1 MKRIMAWI
9 IIFCTVIVTVLPG
22 GSKAE
27 AYTITEKGGMRT
39 ASELSEAAIKALD
52 EVSVTDKAMLDD
64 VIKRSYEND
73 FRNKT
78 YIIKSEGEDIDTTY
92 WRQYVYSQGD
102 FRVSLNWS
110 VDKCV
115 AVTGDYH
122 YYTVRMGSRV
132 SISPFDYATGTIER
146 WDEYMDEVRNIEN
159 RIGILNDDLCD
170 YQKIQLAYTW
180 LKQNVLDENWEQNS
194 HKDCVSDGQ
203 EALEA
208 ILDKHAVCAG
218 YTRAFNRFMHDCGI
232 DSYYVSTT
240 SHAYNLVKFNGK
252 YYRADCQVGTLS
264 CDEGYE
270 QYNKNNKVLWYMQGL
285 LSPIGE
291 TQLNKFIEYNAIL
304 HYDKD
309 FVNSVEQ
316 FNELID
322 TPYEPMAEIVEPKC
336 DEDGSFYKEGYVDE
350 HCIVCGKVHSFT
362 LPAAHTY
369 KTVENKPSTCTE
381 EGEIKKVCSECGNEE
396 TEKVAMKPH
405 DYKIDTAD
413 SDYDTE
419 GWFKIVC
426 NSCGKVYY
434 EEYKDKLE
442 RPTQTETETTTI
454 EEPVTTPAY
463 SEEDLE
469 KKDRGYGI
477 ITWYDAEQEDWFCK
491 QGQFEM
497 SMKREISGN
506 GAFTD
511 GLWVECGTLD
521 KGRLYDKQADKW
533 VNAGDSV
540 DCYFDVDSCTWKIYM
555 KYYTEEPQ
563 ATTTA
568 PEEEVTTT
576 SPATEETETVK
587 PTQSAT
593 TVKVN
598 PTTKK
603 PQTPTTRKPQV
614 TTKKIPVTT
623 KKPQTKKLAKPRQM
637 KFKSAKNDKKK
648 RISLKWKKV
657 NGATKYKV
665 KWVLGRGKKAK
676 TKTKSLKG
684 KTTSY
689 ALKGLKKGK
698 TYKVYIRAYNKS
710 GWGKWSVVKKVNI
723 RK

>member
-78 YIIKSEGEDIDTTY
+78 YIIKNEGEDIDTTY

-146 WDEYMDEVRNIEN
+146 WDEYIDEVRNIEN
-159 RIGILNDDLCD
+159 RIGILNDELCD
-170 YQKIQLAYTW
+170 YQKIQLAYIW
-180 LKQNVLDENWEQNS
+180 LKQNVLDENWAQNS
-194 HKDCVSDGQ
+194 HEDCVSGGQ

-208 ILDKHAVCAG
+208 VLDKHAVCAG
-218 YTRAFNRFMHDCGI
+218 YTRTFNRFMHDCGI
-232 DSYYVSTT
+232 KSYYVSTV
-240 SHAYNLVKFNGK
+240 SHAYNVTKYDGK
-252 YYRADCQVGTLS
+252 YYKMDCQASSLT

-270 QYNKNNKVLWYMQGL
+270 KYNNNGKLIWYMDGL
-285 LSPIGE
+285 FKPIMTKTLTG
-291 TQLNKFIEYNAIL
+291 TNEYNSIL
-304 HYDKD
+304 HYDNE
-309 FVNSVEQ
+309 FVNSEKSPDFVY
-316 FNELID
+316 
-322 TPYEPMAEIVEPKC
+322 PAEPLAEVTEPTC
-336 DEDGSFYKEGYVDE
+336 TTDGTFLKEGPEDE

-362 LPAAHTY
+362 LPASHTY
-369 KTVENKPSTCTE
+369 KTVENKPSTCTK
-381 EGEIKKVCSECGNEE
+381 EGEIRRVCSECGNEK

-426 NSCGKVYY
+426 NTCGKVYY

-442 RPTQTETETTTI
+442 RPTQSETETTTT
-454 EEPVTTPAY
+454 EESVTTPAY

-477 ITWYDAEQEDWFCK
+477 ITWYDAEKEDWFCK
-491 QGQFEM
+491 QGQFVM

-521 KGRLYDKQADKW
+521 KGRLYDKQAGKW

-540 DCYFDVDSCTWKIYM
+540 DCYFDVDSRTWKIYM

-587 PTQSAT
+587 PTQPAT
-593 TVKVN
+593 TVRVN

-603 PQTPTTRKPQV
+603 PQIPTTRKPQV
-614 TTKKIPVTT
+614 TTKKPQPTT
-623 KKPQTKKLAKPRQM
+623 KPAKPKKM

-657 NGATKYKV
+657 NGATKYQV
-665 KWVLGRGKKAK
+665 KLVLGRGKKAK
-676 TKTKSLKG
+676 TKTKSFKG
-684 KTTSY
+684 KTTSC
-689 ALKGLKKGK
+689 AFKRLKKGK

-710 GWGKWSVVKKVNI
+710 GWGKWSSAKKVNI
-723 RK
+723 KK

>member
-78 YIIKSEGEDIDTTY
+78 YIIKNEGEDIDTTY

-146 WDEYMDEVRNIEN
+146 WDEYIDEVRNIEK
-159 RIGILNDDLCD
+159 RIGILNDELCD
-170 YQKIQLAYTW
+170 YQKIQLAYIW
-180 LKQNVLDENWEQNS
+180 LKQNVLDENWAQNS
-194 HKDCVSDGQ
+194 HEDCVSGGQ

-208 ILDKHAVCAG
+208 VLDKHAVCAG
-218 YTRAFNRFMHDCGI
+218 YTRTFNRFMHDCGI
-232 DSYYVSTT
+232 KSYYLSNV
-240 SHAYNLVKFNGK
+240 SHAFNFVRLDGK
-252 YYRADCQVGTLS
+252 HYKTDCQAGTLS

-270 QYNKNNKVLWYMQGL
+270 LYNNNGKLLW
-285 LSPIGE
+285 E
-291 TQLNKFIEYNAIL
+291 LNRALVGTTKEVSSELFEYSAIT
-304 HYDKD
+304 HYDTEFEHGPAIKGY
-309 FVNSVEQ
+309 VMGP
-316 FNELID
+316 L
-322 TPYEPMAEIVEPKC
+322 AEITEPTC
-336 DEDGSFYKEGYVDE
+336 TTDGTFLKEGKVDE
-350 HCIVCGKVHSFT
+350 HCDYCGKVHSFT
-362 LPAAHTY
+362 LPATHTY
-369 KTVENKPSTCTE
+369 KTVENKAATCTE

-396 TEKVAMKPH
+396 TEKIEKKQH
-405 DYKIDTAD
+405 DYRIDTAE

-426 NSCGKVYY
+426 NTCGKVYY

-442 RPTQTETETTTI
+442 RPTQSETETTTT
-454 EEPVTTPAY
+454 EESVTTPAY
-463 SEEDLE
+463 QESDLE

-477 ITWYDAEQEDWFCK
+477 ITWYDAEKEDWFCK

-506 GAFTD
+506 GAYTD

-521 KGRLYDKQADKW
+521 KGRLYDKQAGKW

-540 DCYFDVDSCTWKIYM
+540 DCYFDVDSRTWKIYM

-568 PEEEVTTT
+568 LEEEVTTT
-576 SPATEETETVK
+576 SPATEETETLK

-593 TVKVN
+593 TVRVN
-598 PTTKK
+598 PTTEKS
-603 PQTPTTRKPQV
+603 QVTTRKPQV
-614 TTKKIPVTT
+614 TTKKTQPTT
-623 KKPQTKKLAKPRQM
+623 KLATPGQM

-648 RISLKWKKV
+648 RISLKWKKIK
-657 NGATKYKV
+657 GATKYQV
-665 KWVLGRGKKAK
+665 KLVLGRGKKAK
-676 TKTKSLKG
+676 TKTKSFKG

-689 ALKGLKKGK
+689 AFTKLKKSK

-710 GWGKWSVVKKVNI
+710 GWGKWSRAKKVKI
-723 RK
+723 KK

>member
-39 ASELSEAAIKALD
+39 AGELSEAAIKALD
-52 EVSVTDKAMLDD
+52 EVSVTDKDMLND

-78 YIIKSEGEDIDTTY
+78 YIIKNEGEDLDTAY
-92 WRQYVYSQGD
+92 WRQYVHSQGD
-102 FRVSLNWS
+102 FSVSINWS

-115 AVTGDYH
+115 AVAGDYH

-132 SISPFDYATGTIER
+132 SLSPFDYATGTIDR
-146 WDEYMDEVRNIEN
+146 WDECMDVIRNVEN
-159 RIGILNDDLCD
+159 KIGILNDDLCD

-180 LKQNVLDENWEQNS
+180 IKQNIKYGTLG
-194 HKDCVSDGQ
+194 HVSVSQGQ
-203 EALEA
+203 EPIEA
-208 ILDKHAVCAG
+208 ILDGYAMCGG
-218 YTRAFNRFMHDCGI
+218 YTRVFNRFMHDCGI

-240 SHAYNLVKFNGK
+240 SHAYNLTK
-252 YYRADCQVGTLS
+252 YDGQYYKMDCQASSLT

-270 QYNKNNKVLWYMQGL
+270 QYNNNGKLIWYLDGL
-285 LSPIGE
+285 FMPI
-291 TQLNKFIEYNAIL
+291 TTNTLTSTNEYKAIL
-304 HYDKD
+304 HYDKE
-309 FVNSVEQ
+309 FINSEKSPE
-316 FNELID
+316 FIY
-322 TPYEPMAEIVEPKC
+322 PAEPLAEVTEPTC
-336 DEDGSFYKEGYVDE
+336 TTDGTFLKEGPEDE
-350 HCIVCGKVHSFT
+350 HCIVCGKIHSFT

-381 EGEIKKVCSECGNEE
+381 EGEIKKVCSKCGNEE

-413 SDYDTE
+413 SDFDTE

-426 NSCGKVYY
+426 NTCGKVYY

-442 RPTQTETETTTI
+442 RPTQSETETTTT
-454 EEPVTTPAY
+454 EESVTTPAY
-463 SEEDLE
+463 QESDLE

-477 ITWYDAEQEDWFCK
+477 ITWYDAEKEDWFCK

-521 KGRLYDKQADKW
+521 KGRLYDKQAGKW

-540 DCYFDVDSCTWKIYM
+540 DCYFDVDSRTWKIYM

-598 PTTKK
+598 PTTEK

-614 TTKKIPVTT
+614 TTKKPQTT
-623 KKPQTKKLAKPRQM
+623 KPAKPARM
-637 KFKSAKNDKKK
+637 SFKSVKNDKKK
-648 RISLKWKKV
+648 RISLKWKKIK
-657 NGATKYKV
+657 GATKYQI

-689 ALKGLKKGK
+689 AFKRLKKGK

-723 RK
+723 KK

>member
-1 MKRIMAWI
+1 MKIKRGDELMKRITAWI
-9 IIFCTVIVTVLPG
+9 MVLCIVIVTTLSG
-22 GSKAE
+22 GETAE
-27 AYTITEKGGMRT
+27 AYTITEKGGMRN
-39 ASELSEAAIKALD
+39 ASELSEAAITALD

-73 FRNKT
+73 FRNKS
-78 YIIKSEGEDIDTTY
+78 YIIKNMGEYLDTTY
-92 WRQYVYSQGD
+92 WRQYVLSQGD
-102 FRVSLNWS
+102 FRVSINWS

-122 YYTVRMGSRV
+122 YYTVRMSSRV
-132 SISPFDYATGTIER
+132 SFSPFNYATGTIDR
-146 WDEYMDEVRNIEN
+146 WNEYMDAVRNIEN
-159 RIGILNDDLCD
+159 RIGILNDSLCD
-170 YQKIQLAYTW
+170 HQKIQLAYTW
-180 LKQNVLDENWEQNS
+180 LKQNVLDENWAQNS

-208 ILDKHAVCAG
+208 ILDNHAVCAG

-232 DSYYVSTT
+232 KTYYISNN
-240 SHAYNLVKFNGK
+240 SHALNLVKLNNEFYGT
-252 YYRADCQVGTLS
+252 DCQASTFT

-270 QYNKNNKVLWYMQGL
+270 QYNNNGKLIWEMDGALAGISEKYL
-285 LSPIGE
+285 E
-291 TQLNKFIEYNAIL
+291 TRNEYSAIKF
-304 HYDKD
+304 YDKNFAIHD
-309 FVNSVEQ
+309 EGVECVKGP
-316 FNELID
+316 L
-322 TPYEPMAEIVEPKC
+322 AEITEPTC
-336 DEDGSFYKEGYVDE
+336 TTDGTFLKEGKVDE
-350 HCIVCGKVHSFT
+350 HCDYCGKVHSFT
-362 LPAAHTY
+362 LPATHTY
-369 KTVENKPSTCTE
+369 KTVENKLPTCTE
-381 EGEIKKVCSECGNEE
+381 EGEIRRVCSECGNEE

-413 SDYDTE
+413 SDFDTE

-442 RPTQTETETTTI
+442 RPTQSETETTTT
-454 EEPVTTPAY
+454 EESVTTPAY
-463 SEEDLE
+463 QESDLE

-477 ITWYDAEQEDWFCK
+477 ITWYDAEKEDWFCK

-506 GAFTD
+506 GAYTD

-521 KGRLYDKQADKW
+521 KGRLYDKQAEKW

-540 DCYFDVDSCTWKIYM
+540 DCYFDVDSRTWKIYM
-555 KYYTEEPQ
+555 KYYT
-563 ATTTA
+563 
-568 PEEEVTTT
+568 EEVTTT

-598 PTTKK
+598 PTTEK

-623 KKPQTKKLAKPRQM
+623 KKPQPTTKPEPPKRM
-637 KFKSAKNDKKK
+637 SFKSAKNDKKK
-648 RISLKWKKV
+648 RISLKWRKV
-657 NGATKYKV
+657 KGATKYQV
-665 KWVLGRGKKAK
+665 KWVRGRGKKAK
-676 TKTKSLKG
+676 TKTMSLKRT
-684 KTTSY
+684 TTSY
-689 ALKGLKKGK
+689 AFKGLKKGK

-710 GWGKWSVVKKVNI
+710 GWGKWSVVKKI
-723 RK
+723 KIKK

>member
-1 MKRIMAWI
+1 MKIKRGDELMKRITAWI
-9 IIFCTVIVTVLPG
+9 MVLCIVIVTTLSG
-22 GSKAE
+22 GETAE
-27 AYTITEKGGMRT
+27 AYTITEKGGMRN
-39 ASELSEAAIKALD
+39 ASELSEAAITALD
-52 EVSVTDKAMLDD
+52 EVSVTDKDMLDD

-73 FRNKT
+73 FQDKT
-78 YIIKSEGEDIDTTY
+78 YIIKNKGENLDKSY
-92 WRQYVYSQGD
+92 WRQYVHSQGD
-102 FRVSLNWS
+102 FSVSLDWN
-110 VDKCV
+110 VENCAATV
-115 AVTGDYH
+115 GDNY
-122 YYTVRMGSRV
+122 YYTIRMSSGV
-132 SISPFDYATGTIER
+132 TMSPFNYATSTIDR
-146 WDEYMDEVRNIEN
+146 WDEYMDVIRDVEN

-170 YQKIQLAYTW
+170 YQKIQLAYAW
-180 LKQNVLDENWEQNS
+180 IKQNVKYGYASD
-194 HKDCVSDGQ
+194 VSGQHVSGGQ
-203 EALEA
+203 EPIEA
-208 ILDKHAVCAG
+208 ILYGYAVCGG
-218 YTRAFNRFMHDCGI
+218 YTRVFNRFMHDCGI

-264 CDEGYE
+264 RDEGYE

-291 TQLNKFIEYNAIL
+291 TQLDKFSEYNAIL
-304 HYDKD
+304 HYDKN

-362 LPAAHTY
+362 LPATHTY
-369 KTVENKPSTCTE
+369 KTVENKLPTCTE

-396 TEKVAMKPH
+396 TEKIEKKQH
-405 DYKIDTAD
+405 DYRIDTVE

-426 NSCGKVYY
+426 NTCGKVYY

-442 RPTQTETETTTI
+442 RPTQSETETTTV
-454 EEPVTTPAY
+454 EEQVTTPAY
-463 SEEDLE
+463 QESDLE

-477 ITWYDAEQEDWFCK
+477 ITWYDAEKEDWFCK

-506 GAFTD
+506 GAYTD

-521 KGRLYDKQADKW
+521 KGRLYDKQAGKW

-540 DCYFDVDSCTWKIYM
+540 DCYFDVDSRTWKIYM

-576 SPATEETETVK
+576 EPATRK
-587 PTQSAT
+587 PEP
-593 TVKVN
+593 V
-598 PTTKK
+598 TTKK

-614 TTKKIPVTT
+614 TTKKPQTT
-623 KKPQTKKLAKPRQM
+623 KPAPPKRM
-637 KFKSAKNDKKK
+637 SFKSVKNNKGKK
-648 RISLKWKKV
+648 ISLKWKKIK
-657 NGATKYKV
+657 GATKYQI
-665 KWVLGRGKKAK
+665 KWVLGRGKRAK
-676 TKTKSLKG
+676 TKTMSLKRT
-684 KTTSY
+684 TTSY
-689 ALKGLKKGK
+689 AFKRLKKGK

-710 GWGKWSVVKKVNI
+710 GWGKWSRAKKVKI
-723 RK
+723 KK

>member
-78 YIIKSEGEDIDTTY
+78 YIIKNEGEDIDTTY

-146 WDEYMDEVRNIEN
+146 WDEYIDEVRNIEN
-159 RIGILNDDLCD
+159 RIGILNDELCD
-170 YQKIQLAYTW
+170 YQKIQLAYIW
-180 LKQNVLDENWEQNS
+180 LKQNVLDENWAQNS
-194 HKDCVSDGQ
+194 HEDCVSGGQ

-208 ILDKHAVCAG
+208 VLDKHAVCAG
-218 YTRAFNRFMHDCGI
+218 YTRTFNRFMHDCGI
-232 DSYYVSTT
+232 KSYYVSTV
-240 SHAYNLVKFNGK
+240 SHAYNVTKYDGK
-252 YYRADCQVGTLS
+252 YYKMDCQASSLT

-270 QYNKNNKVLWYMQGL
+270 KYNNNGKLIWYMDGL
-285 LSPIGE
+285 FKPIMTKTLTG
-291 TQLNKFIEYNAIL
+291 TNEYNSIL
-304 HYDKD
+304 HYDNE
-309 FVNSVEQ
+309 FVNSEKSPDFVY
-316 FNELID
+316 
-322 TPYEPMAEIVEPKC
+322 PAEPLTEVTEPTC
-336 DEDGSFYKEGYVDE
+336 TTDGTFLKEGPEDE
-350 HCIVCGKVHSFT
+350 HCIVCGKIHSFT
-362 LPAAHTY
+362 LPATHTY
-369 KTVENKPSTCTE
+369 RTVENKLPTCTE
-381 EGEIKKVCSECGNEE
+381 EGEIKKVCSKCGNEE

-413 SDYDTE
+413 SDFDTE

-426 NSCGKVYY
+426 NTCGKVYY

-442 RPTQTETETTTI
+442 RPTQSETETTTT
-454 EEPVTTPAY
+454 EESVTTPAY
-463 SEEDLE
+463 QESDLE

-477 ITWYDAEQEDWFCK
+477 ITWYDAEKEDWFCK

-506 GAFTD
+506 GAYTD

-521 KGRLYDKQADKW
+521 KGRLYDKQAGKW

-540 DCYFDVDSCTWKIYM
+540 DCYFDVDSRTWKIYM

-676 TKTKSLKG
+676 TKTMSLKRT
-684 KTTSY
+684 TTSY
-689 ALKGLKKGK
+689 AFKGLKKGK

-710 GWGKWSVVKKVNI
+710 GWGKWSRAKKVKI
-723 RK
+723 KK

>member
-39 ASELSEAAIKALD
+39 ASELSEAAIKVLD

-78 YIIKSEGEDIDTTY
+78 YIIKNEGEDIDTTY

-132 SISPFDYATGTIER
+132 SISPFDYATSTIDR
-146 WDEYMDEVRNIEN
+146 WDEYMDVIRDVEN
-159 RIGILNDDLCD
+159 RIGILNADLCD

-180 LKQNVLDENWEQNS
+180 IKQNVKYGYASD
-194 HKDCVSDGQ
+194 VSGQHVSGGQ
-203 EALEA
+203 EPIEA
-208 ILDKHAVCAG
+208 ILYGYAVCGG
-218 YTRAFNRFMHDCGI
+218 YTRVFNRFMHDCGI
-232 DSYYVSTT
+232 KSYYLSNV
-240 SHAYNLVKFNGK
+240 SHAFNFVRLDGK
-252 YYRADCQVGTLS
+252 HYKTDCQVGTVDCYES
-264 CDEGYE
+264 YE
-270 QYNKNNKVLWYMQGL
+270 QYNKNGKLLW
-285 LSPIGE
+285 E
-291 TQLNKFIEYNAIL
+291 LNRALVGTTKKISSELFEYSAIT
-304 HYDKD
+304 HYDTE
-309 FVNSVEQ
+309 FEHGSVD
-316 FNELID
+316 NCVMGPL
-322 TPYEPMAEIVEPKC
+322 AEITEPTC
-336 DEDGSFYKEGYVDE
+336 TTDGTFLKEGKVDE
-350 HCIVCGKVHSFT
+350 HCDYCGKIHSFT
-362 LPAAHTY
+362 LPATHTY
-369 KTVENKPSTCTE
+369 KTVENKLPTCTE
-381 EGEIKKVCSECGNEE
+381 EGEIKKVCSECGNEK
-396 TEKVAMKPH
+396 TEKVAIKPH

-426 NSCGKVYY
+426 NTCGKVYY
-434 EEYKDKLE
+434 EEYRDKLE
-442 RPTQTETETTTI
+442 RPTQSETETTTT
-454 EEPVTTPAY
+454 EESVTTPAY
-463 SEEDLE
+463 QESDLE

-477 ITWYDAEQEDWFCK
+477 ITWYDAEKEDWFCK

-506 GAFTD
+506 GAYTD

-521 KGRLYDKQADKW
+521 KGRLYDKQAGKW

-540 DCYFDVDSCTWKIYM
+540 DCYFDVDSRTWKIYM

-598 PTTKK
+598 PTTEK

-614 TTKKIPVTT
+614 TTKK
-623 KKPQTKKLAKPRQM
+623 PQTKKPAKPKQM

-657 NGATKYKV
+657 NGATKYQI

-676 TKTKSLKG
+676 TKTKSFKG
-684 KTTSY
+684 KTTSC
-689 ALKGLKKGK
+689 AFKRLKKGK

-710 GWGKWSVVKKVNI
+710 GWGKWSRAKKVRI
-723 RK
+723 KK

>member
-78 YIIKSEGEDIDTTY
+78 YIIKNEGEDIDTTY

-159 RIGILNDDLCD
+159 RIGILNEDLCG
-170 YQKIQLAYTW
+170 YQKIQLAYIW
-180 LKQNVLDENWEQNS
+180 LKQNVLDENWAQNS
-194 HKDCVSDGQ
+194 HKDCVSGGQ

-218 YTRAFNRFMHDCGI
+218 YTRTFNRFMHDCGI
-232 DSYYVSTT
+232 RSYYLSNV
-240 SHAYNLVKFNGK
+240 SHAFNFVRLDGK
-252 YYRADCQVGTLS
+252 HYKTDCQVGTLN

-270 QYNKNNKVLWYMQGL
+270 LYNNNGKLLWELDRALVGTTKDVSSEL
-285 LSPIGE
+285 
-291 TQLNKFIEYNAIL
+291 FEYSAIT
-304 HYDKD
+304 HYDSEFKHG
-309 FVNSVEQ
+309 SVERGVMGP
-316 FNELID
+316 L
-322 TPYEPMAEIVEPKC
+322 AEITEPTC
-336 DEDGSFYKEGYVDE
+336 TTDGTFLKEGKVDE
-350 HCIVCGKVHSFT
+350 HCDYCGKVHSFT
-362 LPAAHTY
+362 LPATHTY
-369 KTVENKPSTCTE
+369 KTVENKLPTCTE
-381 EGEIKKVCSECGNEE
+381 EGEIKKVCSECGNEK

-426 NSCGKVYY
+426 NTCGKVYY

-442 RPTQTETETTTI
+442 RPTQSETETITT
-454 EEPVTTPAY
+454 EESVTTPAY
-463 SEEDLE
+463 SEEDLK

-477 ITWYDAEQEDWFCK
+477 ITWYDAEKEDWFCK

-506 GAFTD
+506 GAYTD

-521 KGRLYDKQADKW
+521 KGRLYDKQAGKW

-540 DCYFDVDSCTWKIYM
+540 DCYFDVDSRTWKIYM

-576 SPATEETETVK
+576 EPA
-587 PTQSAT
+587 
-593 TVKVN
+593 
-598 PTTKK
+598 
-603 PQTPTTRKPQV
+603 TRKPE
-614 TTKKIPVTT
+614 PVTT
-623 KKPQTKKLAKPRQM
+623 KKPQPTKKLAPPKRM
-637 KFKSAKNDKKK
+637 SFKSVKNYKKK
-648 RISLKWKKV
+648 RISLKWKKIK
-657 NGATKYKV
+657 GATKYQI

-689 ALKGLKKGK
+689 AFKRLKKGK

-710 GWGKWSVVKKVNI
+710 GWGKWSRAKKVRI
-723 RK
+723 KK

>member
-78 YIIKSEGEDIDTTY
+78 YIIKNEGEDIDTTY

-146 WDEYMDEVRNIEN
+146 WDEYIDEVRNIEK
-159 RIGILNDDLCD
+159 RIGILNDELCD
-170 YQKIQLAYTW
+170 YQKIQLAYIW
-180 LKQNVLDENWEQNS
+180 LKQNVLDENWAQNS
-194 HKDCVSDGQ
+194 HEDCVSGGQ

-208 ILDKHAVCAG
+208 VLDKHAVCAG
-218 YTRAFNRFMHDCGI
+218 YTRTFNRFMHDCGI
-232 DSYYVSTT
+232 KSYYLSNV
-240 SHAYNLVKFNGK
+240 SHAFNFVRLDGK
-252 YYRADCQVGTLS
+252 HYKTDCQAGTLS

-270 QYNKNNKVLWYMQGL
+270 LYNNNGKLLW
-285 LSPIGE
+285 E
-291 TQLNKFIEYNAIL
+291 LNRALVGTTKEVSSELFEYSAIT
-304 HYDKD
+304 HYDTEFEHGPAIKGY
-309 FVNSVEQ
+309 VMGP
-316 FNELID
+316 L
-322 TPYEPMAEIVEPKC
+322 AEITEPTC
-336 DEDGSFYKEGYVDE
+336 TTDGTFLKEGKVDE
-350 HCIVCGKVHSFT
+350 HCDYCGKVHSFT
-362 LPAAHTY
+362 LPATHTY
-369 KTVENKPSTCTE
+369 KTVENKAATCTE

-396 TEKVAMKPH
+396 TEKVEKKQH
-405 DYKIDTAD
+405 DYRIDTAE

-426 NSCGKVYY
+426 NTCGKVYY

-442 RPTQTETETTTI
+442 RPTQSETETTTT
-454 EEPVTTPAY
+454 EESVTTPAY
-463 SEEDLE
+463 QESDLE

-477 ITWYDAEQEDWFCK
+477 ITWYDAEKEDWFCK

-506 GAFTD
+506 GAYTD

-521 KGRLYDKQADKW
+521 KGRLYDKQAGKW

-540 DCYFDVDSCTWKIYM
+540 DCYFDVDSRTWKIYM

-598 PTTKK
+598 PTTEK

-614 TTKKIPVTT
+614 TTKK
-623 KKPQTKKLAKPRQM
+623 PQTKKPAKPKQM

-657 NGATKYKV
+657 NGATKYQV

-689 ALKGLKKGK
+689 AFKRLKKGK

-710 GWGKWSVVKKVNI
+710 GWGKWSRAKKVI
-723 RK
+723 IKK

>member
-52 EVSVTDKAMLDD
+52 EVSVTDKDMLND

-78 YIIKSEGEDIDTTY
+78 YIIKNEGEDIDTTY

-180 LKQNVLDENWEQNS
+180 LKQNVLDENWAQNS
-194 HKDCVSDGQ
+194 HKDCVSGGQ

-208 ILDKHAVCAG
+208 VLDKHAVCAG
-218 YTRAFNRFMHDCGI
+218 YTRTFNRFMHDCGI
-232 DSYYVSTT
+232 RSYYLSNV
-240 SHAYNLVKFNGK
+240 SHAFNFVRLDGK
-252 YYRADCQVGTLS
+252 HYKTDCQVGTLN

-270 QYNKNNKVLWYMQGL
+270 LYNNNGKLLWELDRALVGTTKEVSSEL
-285 LSPIGE
+285 
-291 TQLNKFIEYNAIL
+291 FEYSAIT
-304 HYDKD
+304 HYDSEFKHG
-309 FVNSVEQ
+309 SVERGVMGP
-316 FNELID
+316 L
-322 TPYEPMAEIVEPKC
+322 AEITEPTC
-336 DEDGSFYKEGYVDE
+336 TTDGTFLKEGKVDE
-350 HCIVCGKVHSFT
+350 HCDYCGKVHSFT

-381 EGEIKKVCSECGNEE
+381 EGEIKKVCSECGNEK

-413 SDYDTE
+413 SDFDNE

-426 NSCGKVYY
+426 NTCGKVYY

-442 RPTQTETETTTI
+442 RPTQSETETTTT
-454 EEPVTTPAY
+454 EESVTTPAY

-477 ITWYDAEQEDWFCK
+477 ITWYDAEKEDWFCK

-506 GAFTD
+506 GAYTD

-521 KGRLYDKQADKW
+521 KGRLYDKQAEKW

-540 DCYFDVDSCTWKIYM
+540 DCYFDVDSRTWKIYM
-555 KYYTEEPQ
+555 KYYT
-563 ATTTA
+563 
-568 PEEEVTTT
+568 EEVTTT

-598 PTTKK
+598 PTTEK

-614 TTKKIPVTT
+614 TTKKPQTT
-623 KKPQTKKLAKPRQM
+623 KLASPKRM
-637 KFKSAKNDKKK
+637 SFKSAKNYKKK
-648 RISLKWKKV
+648 RISLKWKKIK
-657 NGATKYKV
+657 GATKYQI

-689 ALKGLKKGK
+689 AFKRLKKGK
-698 TYKVYIRAYNKS
+698 TYKVYIRACNKS
-710 GWGKWSVVKKVNI
+710 GWGKWSRAKKVKI
-723 RK
+723 KK

>member
-1 MKRIMAWI
+1 MAWI

-39 ASELSEAAIKALD
+39 AGELSEAAIKALD
-52 EVSVTDKAMLDD
+52 EVSVTDKDMLND

-78 YIIKSEGEDIDTTY
+78 YIIKNEGEDLDTAY
-92 WRQYVYSQGD
+92 WRQYVHSQGD
-102 FRVSLNWS
+102 FSVSINWS

-115 AVTGDYH
+115 AVAGDYH

-132 SISPFDYATGTIER
+132 SLSPFDYATGTIDR
-146 WDEYMDEVRNIEN
+146 WDECMDVIRNVEN
-159 RIGILNDDLCD
+159 KIGILNDDLCD

-180 LKQNVLDENWEQNS
+180 IKQNIKYGTLG
-194 HKDCVSDGQ
+194 HVSVSQGQ
-203 EALEA
+203 EPIEA
-208 ILDKHAVCAG
+208 ILDGYAMCGG
-218 YTRAFNRFMHDCGI
+218 YTRVFNRFMHDCGI

-240 SHAYNLVKFNGK
+240 SHAYNLTK
-252 YYRADCQVGTLS
+252 YDGQYYKMDCQASSLT

-270 QYNKNNKVLWYMQGL
+270 QYNNNGKLIWYLDGL
-285 LSPIGE
+285 FMPI
-291 TQLNKFIEYNAIL
+291 TTNTLTSTNEYKAIL
-304 HYDKD
+304 HYDKE
-309 FVNSVEQ
+309 FINSEKSPE
-316 FNELID
+316 FIY
-322 TPYEPMAEIVEPKC
+322 PAEPLAEVTEPTC
-336 DEDGSFYKEGYVDE
+336 TTDGTFLKEGPEDE
-350 HCIVCGKVHSFT
+350 HCIVCGKIHSFT
-362 LPAAHTY
+362 IPAAHTY

-413 SDYDTE
+413 SDFDTE

-442 RPTQTETETTTI
+442 RPTQSETETTTT
-454 EEPVTTPAY
+454 EESVTTPAY
-463 SEEDLE
+463 QESDLE

-521 KGRLYDKQADKW
+521 KGRLYDKQAGKW

-540 DCYFDVDSCTWKIYM
+540 DCYFDVDSRTWKIYM
-555 KYYTEEPQ
+555 KYYT
-563 ATTTA
+563 
-568 PEEEVTTT
+568 EEVTTT

-598 PTTKK
+598 PTTEK

-614 TTKKIPVTT
+614 TTKK
-623 KKPQTKKLAKPRQM
+623 PQTKKPAKPKQM

-676 TKTKSLKG
+676 TKTKSLKRT
-684 KTTSY
+684 TTSY

-698 TYKVYIRAYNKS
+698 TYKVYIRACNKS

-723 RK
+723 KK

>member
-1 MKRIMAWI
+1 MKRIVAWI
-9 IIFCTVIVTVLPG
+9 IIFCTVIVAVLPG

-27 AYTITEKGGMRT
+27 AYTITEKAGMRT
-39 ASELSEAAIKALD
+39 ADELSEAAAKALD
-52 EVSVTDKAMLDD
+52 EVSVTDKDMLDD

-78 YIIKSEGEDIDTTY
+78 YIIKNEGEDLNTTY
-92 WRQYVYSQGD
+92 WCQYVHSQGD
-102 FRVSLNWS
+102 FSVSLDWN
-110 VDKCV
+110 VEKCAATV
-115 AVTGDYH
+115 GDNY
-122 YYTVRMGSRV
+122 YYTVKMSSRV
-132 SISPFDYATGTIER
+132 SMSPFNYENRTIER
-146 WDEYMDEVRNIEN
+146 WDEYMDVIRDVEN
-159 RIGILNDDLCD
+159 RIGILNADLCD

-180 LKQNVLDENWEQNS
+180 IKQNVKYGTLG
-194 HKDCVSDGQ
+194 HVSVSAGQ
-203 EALEA
+203 EPIEA
-208 ILDKHAVCAG
+208 VLDGYAMCGG
-218 YTRAFNRFMHDCGI
+218 YTRVFNRFMHDCGI

-264 CDEGYE
+264 RDEGYE

-369 KTVENKPSTCTE
+369 KTVENKPSICTE

-442 RPTQTETETTTI
+442 RPTQSETETTTT
-454 EEPVTTPAY
+454 EESVTTPAY
-463 SEEDLE
+463 QESDLE

-477 ITWYDAEQEDWFCK
+477 ITWYDAEKEDWFCK

-506 GAFTD
+506 GAYTD

-521 KGRLYDKQADKW
+521 KGRLYDKQAGKW

-540 DCYFDVDSCTWKIYM
+540 DCYFDVDSRTWKIYM

-598 PTTKK
+598 PTTEK

-614 TTKKIPVTT
+614 TTKK
-623 KKPQTKKLAKPRQM
+623 PQTKKLAPPKRM
-637 KFKSAKNDKKK
+637 SFKSVKNYKKK
-648 RISLKWKKV
+648 RISLKWKKIK
-657 NGATKYKV
+657 GATKYQV

-676 TKTKSLKG
+676 TKTKDLKG
-684 KTTSY
+684 KTTSC
-689 ALKGLKKGK
+689 AFKGLKKGK

-710 GWGKWSVVKKVNI
+710 GWGKWSAVKKVNI
-723 RK
+723 KK

>member
-1 MKRIMAWI
+1 
-9 IIFCTVIVTVLPG
+9 
-22 GSKAE
+22 
-27 AYTITEKGGMRT
+27 
-39 ASELSEAAIKALD
+39 
-52 EVSVTDKAMLDD
+52 ML
-64 VIKRSYEND
+64 
-73 FRNKT
+73 
-78 YIIKSEGEDIDTTY
+78 
-92 WRQYVYSQGD
+92 
-102 FRVSLNWS
+102 
-110 VDKCV
+110 
-115 AVTGDYH
+115 
-122 YYTVRMGSRV
+122 
-132 SISPFDYATGTIER
+132 
-146 WDEYMDEVRNIEN
+146 
-159 RIGILNDDLCD
+159 
-170 YQKIQLAYTW
+170 
-180 LKQNVLDENWEQNS
+180 
-194 HKDCVSDGQ
+194 
-203 EALEA
+203 
-208 ILDKHAVCAG
+208 
-218 YTRAFNRFMHDCGI
+218 NRFMHDCGI
-232 DSYYVSTT
+232 DSYYVSTV
-240 SHAYNLVKFNGK
+240 SHAYNVTKYDGK
-252 YYRADCQVGTLS
+252 YYKMDCQASSLT

-270 QYNKNNKVLWYMQGL
+270 KYNNNGKLIWYMDGL
-285 LSPIGE
+285 FKPIMTKTFTG
-291 TQLNKFIEYNAIL
+291 TNEYNSIL
-304 HYDKD
+304 HYDNE
-309 FVNSVEQ
+309 FVNSEKSPD
-316 FNELID
+316 FIY
-322 TPYEPMAEIVEPKC
+322 PAEPLAEVTEPTC
-336 DEDGSFYKEGYVDE
+336 TTDGTFLKEGPEDE
-350 HCIVCGKVHSFT
+350 HCIVCGKIHSFT

-381 EGEIKKVCSECGNEE
+381 EGEIKKVCSKCGNEE

-413 SDYDTE
+413 SDFDTE

-426 NSCGKVYY
+426 NTCGKVYY

-442 RPTQTETETTTI
+442 RPTQSETETTTT
-454 EEPVTTPAY
+454 EESVTTPAY
-463 SEEDLE
+463 QESDLE

-477 ITWYDAEQEDWFCK
+477 ITWYDAEKEDWFCK

-521 KGRLYDKQADKW
+521 KGRLYDKQAGKW

-540 DCYFDVDSCTWKIYM
+540 DCYFDVDSRTWKIYM

-598 PTTKK
+598 PTTEK

-614 TTKKIPVTT
+614 TTKKPQTT
-623 KKPQTKKLAKPRQM
+623 KPAKPARM
-637 KFKSAKNDKKK
+637 SFKSVKNDKKK
-648 RISLKWKKV
+648 RISLKWKKIK
-657 NGATKYKV
+657 GATKYQI

-689 ALKGLKKGK
+689 AFKRLKKGK

-723 RK
+723 KK

>member
-1 MKRIMAWI
+1 MKRIVAWI
-9 IIFCTVIVTVLPG
+9 IIFCTVIVAVLPG

-27 AYTITEKGGMRT
+27 AYTITEKAGMRT
-39 ASELSEAAIKALD
+39 ADELSEAAAKALD
-52 EVSVTDKAMLDD
+52 EVSVTDKDMLDD

-73 FRNKT
+73 FQDKT
-78 YIIKSEGEDIDTTY
+78 YIIKNKGENLDKSY
-92 WRQYVYSQGD
+92 WHQYVRSQGD
-102 FRVSLNWS
+102 FSVSLDWN
-110 VDKCV
+110 VENCAAIV
-115 AVTGDYH
+115 GDNY
-122 YYTVRMGSRV
+122 YYTIRMSSGV
-132 SISPFDYATGTIER
+132 TMSPFNYATSTIDR
-146 WDEYMDEVRNIEN
+146 WDEYMDVIRNVEN

-180 LKQNVLDENWEQNS
+180 IKQNVKYGTLG
-194 HKDCVSDGQ
+194 HVSVSAGQ
-203 EALEA
+203 EPIEA
-208 ILDKHAVCAG
+208 VLDGYAMCGG
-218 YTRAFNRFMHDCGI
+218 YTRVLNRFMHDCGI

-264 CDEGYE
+264 RDEGYE

-291 TQLNKFIEYNAIL
+291 TQLNKFSEYNAIL
-304 HYDKD
+304 HYDKN

-362 LPAAHTY
+362 LPATHTY
-369 KTVENKPSTCTE
+369 KTVENKAATCTE

-396 TEKVAMKPH
+396 TEKIEKKQH
-405 DYKIDTAD
+405 DYRIDTVE

-426 NSCGKVYY
+426 NTCGKVYY

-442 RPTQTETETTTI
+442 RPTQSETETTTV
-454 EEPVTTPAY
+454 EEQVTTPAY
-463 SEEDLE
+463 QESDLE

-477 ITWYDAEQEDWFCK
+477 ITWYDAEKEDWFCK

-506 GAFTD
+506 GAYTD

-521 KGRLYDKQADKW
+521 KGRLYDKQAGKW

-540 DCYFDVDSCTWKIYM
+540 DCYFDVDSRTWKIYM

-576 SPATEETETVK
+576 EPATRK
-587 PTQSAT
+587 PEP
-593 TVKVN
+593 V
-598 PTTKK
+598 TTKK
-603 PQTPTTRKPQV
+603 QQT

-623 KKPQTKKLAKPRQM
+623 KKPQTKKPAKPRQM

-648 RISLKWKKV
+648 KISLKWKKV
-657 NGATKYKV
+657 KGATKYQI
-665 KWVLGRGKKAK
+665 KWVLGRGKRAK
-676 TKTKSLKG
+676 TKTMSLKRT
-684 KTTSY
+684 TTSY
-689 ALKGLKKGK
+689 AFKRLKKGK

-710 GWGKWSVVKKVNI
+710 GWGKWSRAKKVNI
-723 RK
+723 KK

>member
-78 YIIKSEGEDIDTTY
+78 YIIKNEGEDIDTTY

-146 WDEYMDEVRNIEN
+146 WDEYIDEVRNIEK
-159 RIGILNDDLCD
+159 RIGILNDELCD
-170 YQKIQLAYTW
+170 YQKIQLAYIW
-180 LKQNVLDENWEQNS
+180 LKQNVLDENWAQNS
-194 HKDCVSDGQ
+194 HEDCVSGGQ

-208 ILDKHAVCAG
+208 VLDKHAVCAG
-218 YTRAFNRFMHDCGI
+218 YTRTFNRFMHDCGI
-232 DSYYVSTT
+232 KSYYLSNV
-240 SHAYNLVKFNGK
+240 SHAFNFVRLDGK
-252 YYRADCQVGTLS
+252 HYKTDCQAGTLS

-270 QYNKNNKVLWYMQGL
+270 LYNNNGKLLW
-285 LSPIGE
+285 E
-291 TQLNKFIEYNAIL
+291 LNRALVGTTKEVSSELFEYSAIT
-304 HYDKD
+304 HYDTEFEHGPAIKGY
-309 FVNSVEQ
+309 VMGP
-316 FNELID
+316 L
-322 TPYEPMAEIVEPKC
+322 AEITEPTC
-336 DEDGSFYKEGYVDE
+336 TTDGTFLKEGKVDE
-350 HCIVCGKVHSFT
+350 HCDYCGKVHSFT
-362 LPAAHTY
+362 LPATHTY
-369 KTVENKPSTCTE
+369 KTVENKAATCTE

-396 TEKVAMKPH
+396 TEKVEKKQH
-405 DYKIDTAD
+405 DYRIDTAE

-426 NSCGKVYY
+426 NTCGKVYY

-442 RPTQTETETTTI
+442 RPTQSETETTTT
-454 EEPVTTPAY
+454 EESVTTPAY
-463 SEEDLE
+463 QESDLE

-477 ITWYDAEQEDWFCK
+477 ITWYDAEKEDWFCK

-506 GAFTD
+506 GAYTD

-521 KGRLYDKQADKW
+521 KGRLYDKQAGKW

-540 DCYFDVDSCTWKIYM
+540 DCYFDVDSRTWKIYM

-576 SPATEETETVK
+576 SPATEEKETVK

-598 PTTKK
+598 PTTEK

-614 TTKKIPVTT
+614 TTKK
-623 KKPQTKKLAKPRQM
+623 PQTKKPAKPKQM

-648 RISLKWKKV
+648 RISLKWKKIK
-657 NGATKYKV
+657 GATKYQI

-676 TKTKSLKG
+676 TKIKSLKG

-689 ALKGLKKGK
+689 AFKRLKKGK

-710 GWGKWSVVKKVNI
+710 GWGKWSRAKKVNI
-723 RK
+723 KK

>member
-1 MKRIMAWI
+1 MKRIVAWI
-9 IIFCTVIVTVLPG
+9 TVFCIVIVTALSGVTVTD
-22 GSKAE
+22 
-27 AYTITEKGGMRT
+27 AYTITEKAGMRT
-39 ASELSEAAIKALD
+39 ADELSDAAAKALD
-52 EVSVTDKAMLDD
+52 EVSVTDKDMLDD

-78 YIIKSEGEDIDTTY
+78 YIIKNEGENLDTSY
-92 WRQYVYSQGD
+92 WRQYVFSQGD
-102 FRVSLNWS
+102 FRVSLDWN
-110 VDKCV
+110 VENC
-115 AVTGDYH
+115 AAIAGDNY
-122 YYTVRMGSRV
+122 YYTVKMSSRV
-132 SISPFDYATGTIER
+132 SISPFNYENRTIDR

-159 RIGILNDDLCD
+159 RIGILNEDLCD
-170 YQKIQLAYTW
+170 YQKIQLAYIW
-180 LKQNVLDENWEQNS
+180 LKQNVLDENWAQNS
-194 HKDCVSDGQ
+194 HKDCVSGGQ

-218 YTRAFNRFMHDCGI
+218 YTRTFNRFMHDCGI
-232 DSYYVSTT
+232 KSYYLSNV
-240 SHAYNLVKFNGK
+240 SHAFNFVRLDGK
-252 YYRADCQVGTLS
+252 HYKTDCQVGTVD
-264 CDEGYE
+264 CYEGYE
-270 QYNKNNKVLWYMQGL
+270 QYNKNGKLLWELNRALVGTTKKVSSEL
-285 LSPIGE
+285 
-291 TQLNKFIEYNAIL
+291 FEYSAIT
-304 HYDKD
+304 HYDTE
-309 FVNSVEQ
+309 FEHGSVD
-316 FNELID
+316 NCVMGPL
-322 TPYEPMAEIVEPKC
+322 AEITEPTC
-336 DEDGSFYKEGYVDE
+336 TTDGTFLKEGKVDE
-350 HCIVCGKVHSFT
+350 HCDYCGKIHSFT
-362 LPAAHTY
+362 LPATHTY
-369 KTVENKPSTCTE
+369 KTVENKLPTCTE
-381 EGEIKKVCSECGNEE
+381 EGEIKKVCSECGNEK

-426 NSCGKVYY
+426 NTCGKVYY

-442 RPTQTETETTTI
+442 RPTQSETETTTV
-454 EEPVTTPAY
+454 EEQVTTPAY
-463 SEEDLE
+463 QESDLE

-477 ITWYDAEQEDWFCK
+477 ITWYDAEKEDWFCK

-506 GAFTD
+506 GAYTD

-521 KGRLYDKQADKW
+521 KGRLYDKQAGKW

-540 DCYFDVDSCTWKIYM
+540 DCYFDVDSRTWKIYM

-576 SPATEETETVK
+576 EPATKKIPV
-587 PTQSAT
+587 
-593 TVKVN
+593 
-598 PTTKK
+598 TTKK
-603 PQTPTTRKPQV
+603 PQT

-623 KKPQTKKLAKPRQM
+623 KKPQTKKPAKPKQM

-676 TKTKSLKG
+676 TKTKSLKRT
-684 KTTSY
+684 TTSY

-698 TYKVYIRAYNKS
+698 TYKVYIRACNKS
-710 GWGKWSVVKKVNI
+710 GWGKWSVVKKI
-723 RK
+723 KIKK

>member
-78 YIIKSEGEDIDTTY
+78 YIIKNEGEDIDTTY

-146 WDEYMDEVRNIEN
+146 WDEYIDEVRNIEN
-159 RIGILNDDLCD
+159 RIGILNDELCD
-170 YQKIQLAYTW
+170 YQKIQLAYIW
-180 LKQNVLDENWEQNS
+180 LKQNVLDENWAQNS
-194 HKDCVSDGQ
+194 HEDCVSGGQ

-208 ILDKHAVCAG
+208 VLDKHAVCAG
-218 YTRAFNRFMHDCGI
+218 YTRTFNRFMHDCGI
-232 DSYYVSTT
+232 KSYYVSNSNI
-240 SHAYNLVKFNGK
+240 SHAWNWVQFNNH
-252 YYRADCQVGTLS
+252 YYCADCQASSLT
-264 CDEGYE
+264 CYEGNE
-270 QYNKNNKVLWYMQGL
+270 DYNKNNKLLWYMDGAL
-285 LSPIGE
+285 MNDSAFTE
-291 TQLNKFIEYNAIL
+291 NNEYNAVT
-304 HYDKD
+304 HYDKN
-309 FVNSVEQ
+309 FVKYVDKISCTVGT
-316 FNELID
+316 L
-322 TPYEPMAEIVEPKC
+322 AEITEPTC
-336 DEDGSFYKEGYVDE
+336 TTDGTFLKEGKVDE
-350 HCIVCGKVHSFT
+350 HCDYCGKVHSFT
-362 LPAAHTY
+362 LPATHTY
-369 KTVENKPSTCTE
+369 RTVENKLPTCTE
-381 EGEIKKVCSECGNEE
+381 EGEIRRVCSECGNEK

-426 NSCGKVYY
+426 NTCGKVYY

-442 RPTQTETETTTI
+442 RPTQSETETTTT
-454 EEPVTTPAY
+454 EESVTTPAY

-477 ITWYDAEQEDWFCK
+477 ITWYDAEKEDWFCK

-521 KGRLYDKQADKW
+521 KGRLYDKQAGKW

-540 DCYFDVDSCTWKIYM
+540 DCYFDVDSRTWKIYM

-598 PTTKK
+598 PTTEKQ
-603 PQTPTTRKPQV
+603 QTPTTRKPQV
-614 TTKKIPVTT
+614 TTKKTQPTT
-623 KKPQTKKLAKPRQM
+623 KLAKPGQM

-657 NGATKYKV
+657 NGATKYQV

-676 TKTKSLKG
+676 TKTKSFKG
-684 KTTSY
+684 KTTSC
-689 ALKGLKKGK
+689 AFKRLKKGK

-710 GWGKWSVVKKVNI
+710 GWGKWSRAKKVKI
-723 RK
+723 KK

>member
-1 MKRIMAWI
+1 MKRIVAWI
-9 IIFCTVIVTVLPG
+9 IIFCTVIVAALPG

-39 ASELSEAAIKALD
+39 AGELSETAIKALD
-52 EVSVTDKAMLDD
+52 EVSVTDKDMLDD

-78 YIIKSEGEDIDTTY
+78 YIIKNVGEDLNTTY
-92 WRQYVYSQGD
+92 WRQYVLSQGD
-102 FRVSLNWS
+102 FSVSINWS

-115 AVTGDYH
+115 AVDGDYH

-132 SISPFDYATGTIER
+132 SLSPFDYATRTIDR
-146 WDEYMDEVRNIEN
+146 WDEYMDVIRDVEK
-159 RIGILNDDLCD
+159 RIGILNDNLCD

-180 LKQNVLDENWEQNS
+180 IKQNVKYGYASD
-194 HKDCVSDGQ
+194 VDGQ
-203 EALEA
+203 HVSSGQEPIEA
-208 ILDKHAVCAG
+208 ILYGYAVCGG
-218 YTRAFNRFMHDCGI
+218 YTRVFNRFMHDCGI
-232 DSYYVSTT
+232 KSYYLSNT
-240 SHAYNLVKFNGK
+240 SHAFNFVRLDGK
-252 YYRADCQVGTLS
+252 YYKTDCQAGILS

-270 QYNKNNKVLWYMQGL
+270 QYNNNGKLLWE
-285 LSPIGE
+285 LSRALVGTTKE
-291 TQLNKFIEYNAIL
+291 VSSELIEYSAII
-304 HYDKD
+304 HYDGEFEHGPAIKGY
-309 FVNSVEQ
+309 VMGP
-316 FNELID
+316 L
-322 TPYEPMAEIVEPKC
+322 AEITEPTC
-336 DEDGSFYKEGYVDE
+336 TTDGTFLKEGKVDE
-350 HCIVCGKVHSFT
+350 HCGYCGKIHSFT

-381 EGEIKKVCSECGNEE
+381 EGEIKKVCSECGNEK

-426 NSCGKVYY
+426 NTCGKVYY

-442 RPTQTETETTTI
+442 RPTQSEIETTTV
-454 EEPVTTPAY
+454 EEQVTTPAY
-463 SEEDLE
+463 QESDLE

-491 QGQFEM
+491 QDQFVM

-506 GAFTD
+506 GAYTD

-521 KGRLYDKQADKW
+521 KGRLYDKQAEKW
-533 VNAGDSV
+533 INAGDSV
-540 DCYFDVDSCTWKIYM
+540 DCYFDVDSRTWKIYM
-555 KYYTEEPQ
+555 KYYTEEF
-563 ATTTA
+563 
-568 PEEEVTTT
+568 TTT

-598 PTTKK
+598 PTTEK

-623 KKPQTKKLAKPRQM
+623 KKPQTKKPAKPKQM

>member
-1 MKRIMAWI
+1 MKKITAWI
-9 IIFCTVIVTVLPG
+9 TVFCIVGVTALSGVTVTD
-22 GSKAE
+22 
-27 AYTITEKGGMRT
+27 AYTITEKAGMRT
-39 ASELSEAAIKALD
+39 ADELSDAAAKALD
-52 EVSVTDKAMLDD
+52 EVSVTDKDMLDD

-73 FRNKT
+73 FQDKT
-78 YIIKSEGEDIDTTY
+78 YIIKNKGENLDKSY
-92 WRQYVYSQGD
+92 WRQYVRSQGD
-102 FRVSLNWS
+102 FSVSLDWN
-110 VDKCV
+110 VENCAAIV
-115 AVTGDYH
+115 GDNY
-122 YYTVRMGSRV
+122 YYTIRMSSGV
-132 SISPFDYATGTIER
+132 TMSPFNYATSTIDR
-146 WDEYMDEVRNIEN
+146 WDEYMDVIRNVEN

-170 YQKIQLAYTW
+170 YQKIQLAYAW
-180 LKQNVLDENWEQNS
+180 IKQNVKYGYASD
-194 HKDCVSDGQ
+194 VSGQHVSGGQ
-203 EALEA
+203 EPIEA
-208 ILDKHAVCAG
+208 ILYGYAVCGG
-218 YTRAFNRFMHDCGI
+218 YTRVFNRFMHDCGI
-232 DSYYVSTT
+232 KSYYLSNV
-240 SHAYNLVKFNGK
+240 SHAFNFVRLDGK
-252 YYRADCQVGTLS
+252 HYKTDCQVGTLS

-270 QYNKNNKVLWYMQGL
+270 LYNKNGKLLW
-285 LSPIGE
+285 E
-291 TQLNKFIEYNAIL
+291 LNRALVGTTKEVSSELFEYSAIT
-304 HYDKD
+304 HYDTEFEHGPAIKGY
-309 FVNSVEQ
+309 VMGP
-316 FNELID
+316 L
-322 TPYEPMAEIVEPKC
+322 AEITEPTC
-336 DEDGSFYKEGYVDE
+336 TTDGTFLKEGKVDE
-350 HCIVCGKVHSFT
+350 HCDYCGKVHSFT
-362 LPAAHTY
+362 LPATHTY
-369 KTVENKPSTCTE
+369 RTVENKLPTCTE
-381 EGEIKKVCSECGNEE
+381 EGEIKKVCSKCGNEE

-426 NSCGKVYY
+426 NTCGKVYY

-442 RPTQTETETTTI
+442 RPTQTETETITT
-454 EEPVTTPAY
+454 EKSVTTPVY
-463 SEEDLE
+463 QESDLE

-477 ITWYDAEQEDWFCK
+477 ITWYDAEKEDWFCK

-521 KGRLYDKQADKW
+521 KGRLYDKQAGKW

-540 DCYFDVDSCTWKIYM
+540 DCYFDVDSRTWKIYM

-598 PTTKK
+598 PTTEK

-614 TTKKIPVTT
+614 TTKKPQPTT
-623 KKPQTKKLAKPRQM
+623 KLAKPRQM

-657 NGATKYKV
+657 NGATKYQV

-676 TKTKSLKG
+676 TKTKDLKG

-689 ALKGLKKGK
+689 AFTKLKKSK

-710 GWGKWSVVKKVNI
+710 GWGKWSRAKKVKI
-723 RK
+723 KK

>member
-1 MKRIMAWI
+1 MKRIVAWI
-9 IIFCTVIVTVLPG
+9 TVFCIVIVTALSGVTVTD
-22 GSKAE
+22 
-27 AYTITEKGGMRT
+27 AYTITEKAGMRI
-39 ASELSEAAIKALD
+39 ADELSDAAAKALD
-52 EVSVTDKAMLDD
+52 EVSVTDKDMLDD

-73 FRNKT
+73 FQDKT
-78 YIIKSEGEDIDTTY
+78 YIIKNKGENLDKSY
-92 WRQYVYSQGD
+92 WRQYVRSQGD
-102 FRVSLNWS
+102 FSVSLDWN
-110 VDKCV
+110 VENCAAIV
-115 AVTGDYH
+115 GDNY
-122 YYTVRMGSRV
+122 YYTIRMSSGV
-132 SISPFDYATGTIER
+132 TMSPFNYATSTIDR
-146 WDEYMDEVRNIEN
+146 WDEYMDVIRDVEN

-170 YQKIQLAYTW
+170 YQKIQLAYAW
-180 LKQNVLDENWEQNS
+180 IKQNIKYGYASD
-194 HKDCVSDGQ
+194 VSGQHVSGGQ
-203 EALEA
+203 EPIEA
-208 ILDKHAVCAG
+208 ILYGYAVCGG
-218 YTRAFNRFMHDCGI
+218 YTRVFNRFMHDCGI
-232 DSYYVSTT
+232 KSYYISNK
-240 SHAYNLVKFNGK
+240 SHALNLVKLNNEFYGT
-252 YYRADCQVGTLS
+252 DCQASTFT

-270 QYNKNNKVLWYMQGL
+270 QYNNNGKLIWEMDGALAGISEKYL
-285 LSPIGE
+285 E
-291 TQLNKFIEYNAIL
+291 TRNEYSAIKF
-304 HYDKD
+304 YDKNFAIHD
-309 FVNSVEQ
+309 EGVECVKGP
-316 FNELID
+316 L
-322 TPYEPMAEIVEPKC
+322 AEITEPTC
-336 DEDGSFYKEGYVDE
+336 TTDGTFLKEGKVDE
-350 HCIVCGKVHSFT
+350 HCDYCGKVHSFT

-413 SDYDTE
+413 SDFDTE

-442 RPTQTETETTTI
+442 RSTQSETETTTT
-454 EEPVTTPAY
+454 EESVTTPAY
-463 SEEDLE
+463 QESDLE

-477 ITWYDAEQEDWFCK
+477 ITWYDAEKEDWFCK
-491 QGQFEM
+491 QGQFVM

-506 GAFTD
+506 GAYTD
-511 GLWVECGTLD
+511 GLWVECGILD
-521 KGRLYDKQADKW
+521 KGRLYDKQAGKW

-540 DCYFDVDSCTWKIYM
+540 DCYFDVDSRTWKIYM
-555 KYYTEEPQ
+555 KYYT
-563 ATTTA
+563 
-568 PEEEVTTT
+568 EEVTTT
-576 SPATEETETVK
+576 SPATEETENVK

-598 PTTKK
+598 PTTEK

-623 KKPQTKKLAKPRQM
+623 KKPQTKKPAKPRQM

-676 TKTKSLKG
+676 MKTKSLKG

-689 ALKGLKKGK
+689 AFKGLKKGK

-710 GWGKWSVVKKVNI
+710 GWGKWSVVKKVTI
-723 RK
+723 KK

>member
-1 MKRIMAWI
+1 MAWI

-78 YIIKSEGEDIDTTY
+78 YIIKNEGEDIDTTY

-146 WDEYMDEVRNIEN
+146 WDEYIDEVRNIEN
-159 RIGILNDDLCD
+159 RIGILNDELCD
-170 YQKIQLAYTW
+170 YQKIQLAYIW
-180 LKQNVLDENWEQNS
+180 LKQNVLDENWAQNS
-194 HKDCVSDGQ
+194 HEDCVSGGQ

-208 ILDKHAVCAG
+208 VLDKHAVCAG
-218 YTRAFNRFMHDCGI
+218 YTRTFNRFMHDCGI
-232 DSYYVSTT
+232 KSYYVSTV
-240 SHAYNLVKFNGK
+240 SHAYNVTKYDGK
-252 YYRADCQVGTLS
+252 YYKMDCQASSLT

-270 QYNKNNKVLWYMQGL
+270 KYNNNGKLIWYMDGL
-285 LSPIGE
+285 FKPIMTKTLTG
-291 TQLNKFIEYNAIL
+291 TNEYNSIL
-304 HYDKD
+304 HYDNE
-309 FVNSVEQ
+309 FVNSEKSPDFVY
-316 FNELID
+316 
-322 TPYEPMAEIVEPKC
+322 PAEPLAEVTEPTC
-336 DEDGSFYKEGYVDE
+336 TTDGTFLKEGPEDE

-362 LPAAHTY
+362 LPASHTY
-369 KTVENKPSTCTE
+369 KTVENKPSTCTK
-381 EGEIKKVCSECGNEE
+381 EGEIRRVCSECGNEK

-426 NSCGKVYY
+426 NTCGKVYY

-442 RPTQTETETTTI
+442 RPTQSETETTTT
-454 EEPVTTPAY
+454 EESVTTPAY

-477 ITWYDAEQEDWFCK
+477 ITWYDAEKEDWFCK
-491 QGQFEM
+491 QGQFVM

-521 KGRLYDKQADKW
+521 KGRLYDKQAGKW

-540 DCYFDVDSCTWKIYM
+540 DCYFDVDSRTWKIYM

-587 PTQSAT
+587 PTQPAT
-593 TVKVN
+593 TVRVN

-603 PQTPTTRKPQV
+603 PQIPTTRKPQV
-614 TTKKIPVTT
+614 TTKKPQPTT
-623 KKPQTKKLAKPRQM
+623 KPAKPKKM

-657 NGATKYKV
+657 NGATKYQV
-665 KWVLGRGKKAK
+665 KLVLGRGKKAK
-676 TKTKSLKG
+676 TKTKSFKG
-684 KTTSY
+684 KTTSC
-689 ALKGLKKGK
+689 AFKRLKKGK

-710 GWGKWSVVKKVNI
+710 GWGKWSSAKKVNI
-723 RK
+723 KK

>member
-73 FRNKT
+73 FQNKT
-78 YIIKSEGEDIDTTY
+78 YIIKNEGEDLNTTY
-92 WRQYVYSQGD
+92 WCQYVHSQGD
-102 FRVSLNWS
+102 FSVSLNWN
-110 VDKCV
+110 VENCAAIV
-115 AVTGDYH
+115 GDNY
-122 YYTVRMGSRV
+122 YYTIRMSSGV
-132 SISPFDYATGTIER
+132 TMSPFNYATSTIDR
-146 WDEYMDEVRNIEN
+146 WDEYMDAIRDVEN
-159 RIGILNDDLCD
+159 RIGILNDNLCD
-170 YQKIQLAYTW
+170 YQKIQLAYAW
-180 LKQNVLDENWEQNS
+180 IKQNVKYGTLG
-194 HKDCVSDGQ
+194 HVSVSAGQ
-203 EALEA
+203 EPIEA
-208 ILDKHAVCAG
+208 VLDGYAMCGG
-218 YTRAFNRFMHDCGI
+218 YTRVLNRFMHDCGI
-232 DSYYVSTT
+232 DSYYVSTV
-240 SHAYNLVKFNGK
+240 SHAYNVTKYDGK
-252 YYRADCQVGTLS
+252 YYKMDCQASSLT

-270 QYNKNNKVLWYMQGL
+270 KYNNNGKLIWYMDGL
-285 LSPIGE
+285 FKPIMTKTLTG
-291 TQLNKFIEYNAIL
+291 TNEYNSIL
-304 HYDKD
+304 HYDNE
-309 FVNSVEQ
+309 FVNSEKSPD
-316 FNELID
+316 FIY
-322 TPYEPMAEIVEPKC
+322 PAEPLAEVTEPTC
-336 DEDGSFYKEGYVDE
+336 TTDGTFLKEGPEDE
-350 HCIVCGKVHSFT
+350 HCIVCGKIHSFT

-413 SDYDTE
+413 SDFDTE

-426 NSCGKVYY
+426 NTCGKVYY

-442 RPTQTETETTTI
+442 RPTQSETETTTV
-454 EEPVTTPAY
+454 EEQVTTPAY
-463 SEEDLE
+463 QESDLE

-477 ITWYDAEQEDWFCK
+477 ITWYDAEKEDWFCK

-521 KGRLYDKQADKW
+521 NGRLYDKQAGKW

-540 DCYFDVDSCTWKIYM
+540 DCYFDVDSRTWKIYM
-555 KYYTEEPQ
+555 KYYT
-563 ATTTA
+563 
-568 PEEEVTTT
+568 EEVTTT

-598 PTTKK
+598 PTTEK

-614 TTKKIPVTT
+614 TTKK
-623 KKPQTKKLAKPRQM
+623 PQTKKPAKP
-637 KFKSAKNDKKK
+637 
-648 RISLKWKKV
+648 
-657 NGATKYKV
+657 
-665 KWVLGRGKKAK
+665 
-676 TKTKSLKG
+676 
-684 KTTSY
+684 
-689 ALKGLKKGK
+689 
-698 TYKVYIRAYNKS
+698 NK
-710 GWGKWSVVKKVNI
+710 
-723 RK
+723 

>member
-78 YIIKSEGEDIDTTY
+78 YIIKNEGEDIDTTY

-146 WDEYMDEVRNIEN
+146 WDEYIDEVRNIEK
-159 RIGILNDDLCD
+159 RIGILNDELCD
-170 YQKIQLAYTW
+170 YQKIQLAYIW
-180 LKQNVLDENWEQNS
+180 LKQNVLDENWAQNS
-194 HKDCVSDGQ
+194 HEDCVSGGQ

-208 ILDKHAVCAG
+208 VLDKHAVCAG
-218 YTRAFNRFMHDCGI
+218 YTRTFNRFMHDCGI
-232 DSYYVSTT
+232 KSYYLSNV
-240 SHAYNLVKFNGK
+240 SHAFNFVRLDGK
-252 YYRADCQVGTLS
+252 HYKTDCQAGTLS

-270 QYNKNNKVLWYMQGL
+270 LYNNNGKLLW
-285 LSPIGE
+285 E
-291 TQLNKFIEYNAIL
+291 LNRALVGTTKEVSSELFEYSAIT
-304 HYDKD
+304 HYDTEFEHGPAIKGY
-309 FVNSVEQ
+309 VMGP
-316 FNELID
+316 L
-322 TPYEPMAEIVEPKC
+322 AEITEPTC
-336 DEDGSFYKEGYVDE
+336 TTDGTFLKEGKVDE
-350 HCIVCGKVHSFT
+350 HCDYCGKVHSFT
-362 LPAAHTY
+362 LPATHTY
-369 KTVENKPSTCTE
+369 KTVENKAATCTE

-396 TEKVAMKPH
+396 TEKVEKKQH
-405 DYKIDTAD
+405 DYRIDTAE

-426 NSCGKVYY
+426 NTCGKVYY

-442 RPTQTETETTTI
+442 RPTQSETETTTT
-454 EEPVTTPAY
+454 EESVTTPAY
-463 SEEDLE
+463 QESDLE

-477 ITWYDAEQEDWFCK
+477 ITWYDAEKEDWFCK

-506 GAFTD
+506 GAYTD

-521 KGRLYDKQADKW
+521 KGRLYDKQAGKW

-540 DCYFDVDSCTWKIYM
+540 DCYFDVDSRTWKIYM

-587 PTQSAT
+587 PTQPAT

-603 PQTPTTRKPQV
+603 PQIPTTRKPQV
-614 TTKKIPVTT
+614 TTKKPQTT
-623 KKPQTKKLAKPRQM
+623 KPAKPARM
-637 KFKSAKNDKKK
+637 SFKSVKNDKKK

-657 NGATKYKV
+657 NGATKYQV

-676 TKTKSLKG
+676 TKTKSLKRT
-684 KTTSY
+684 TTSY
-689 ALKGLKKGK
+689 AFKGLKKGK

-710 GWGKWSVVKKVNI
+710 GWGKWSRAKKVKI
-723 RK
+723 KK